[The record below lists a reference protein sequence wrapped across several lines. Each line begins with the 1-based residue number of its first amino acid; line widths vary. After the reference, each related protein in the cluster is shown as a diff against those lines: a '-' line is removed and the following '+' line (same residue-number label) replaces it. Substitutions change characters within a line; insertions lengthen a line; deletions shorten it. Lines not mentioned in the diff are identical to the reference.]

1 MTAREAHVVPEIGC
15 ASMAKSRQQTFAKI
29 ERERRVRERR
39 ERKQEKRR
47 AAAEERKA
55 QAAEELDVPVAGAPL
70 AAPGLERS

>member
-1 MTAREAHVVPEIGC
+1 
-15 ASMAKSRQQTFAKI
+15 MAKSRQQTFAKI

-55 QAAEELDVPVAGAPL
+55 QASGEVDAPVASAPIDTT
-70 AAPGLERS
+70 GRERS

>member
-1 MTAREAHVVPEIGC
+1 
-15 ASMAKSRQQTFAKI
+15 MAKSRQQTFAKL

-55 QAAEELDVPVAGAPL
+55 HASGDVDGPVA
-70 AAPGLERS
+70 AASIDASGLESS